1 MALLRF
7 STDQVPVEQRR
18 DVVEAAYGAHVSGAI
33 DFLDEAPVR
42 AAMVLRDVANIHIA
56 RLETPPVQITTSPDD
71 DGTLYLSITQAGGG
85 VIDARGAERQVHSGD
100 INVLRRERRCVTIAA
115 EPSHLLNIAIPKAV
129 LVPRLRAGT
138 DSLLPTHSLASPVAR
153 LLQGYAMTLLM
164 DERAITP
171 AEEALFSA
179 HIIDLAAL
187 LLGPGRDAAEQAKQQ
202 GVRAARRQAI
212 KADVAVHLSEPELS
226 LDWIARRHGLSVP
239 YIRALFY
246 DEGSSFTDHVMH
258 ARLDH
263 VRALLLDPKLSGR
276 TIAALALMA
285 GFGDISWFNQVF
297 RRRFGMTPSDMR
309 ASKPGDPVSQNP

>member
-1 MALLRF
+1 MCPMALLRF
-7 STDQVPVEQRR
+7 STDHVPVEQRR

-33 DFLDEAPVR
+33 DFLGDAPI
-42 AAMVLRDVANIHIA
+42 AAEMVLRDVANVHIA
-56 RLETPPVQITTSPDD
+56 RLATPPVRITTSPDD
-71 DGTLYLSITQAGGG
+71 DGVLYLSITQSGGG
-85 VIDARGAERQVHSGD
+85 VIDAAGDGRQVHSGD
-100 INVLRRERRCVTIAA
+100 INVLRRERHCVTIAA
-115 EPSHLLNIAIPKAV
+115 EPSLLLNIAIPKAV
-129 LVPRLRAGT
+129 LVPRLGGH

-164 DERAITP
+164 DEGLISP

-187 LLGPGRDAAEQAKQQ
+187 LLGASRDAAEQAKQQ

-212 KADVAVHLSEPELS
+212 KTDVKAHLCDPDLS
-226 LDWIARRHGLSVP
+226 LDWMSRRHGLSVP

-246 DEGSSFTDHVMH
+246 DEGTSFTDHVMH

-309 ASKPGDPVSQNP
+309 ASNGRQ